1 MSSLHHQPYD
11 LPEQGYYQPN
21 TQYMYYHPLPPRT
34 DTPTGYA
41 HMPNMVEQTYLHQT
55 QSREPTA
62 PLTVFQD
69 DPHGRDHDHNPV
81 EPTESDAEY
90 TPRKARAAS
99 KKKATKGGKGGA
111 AKSKAKP
118 KSKGKSKPKSK
129 SKATGKGAA
138 LASSQPASAS
148 ASIYIHPLA
157 PLPPNL
163 HNALKNRPMPP
174 SDPSIEPYLQH
185 LDPNGLLPAPPGSRL
200 DVNELLIVHPAVANP
215 EQHQALP
222 GGLLPSRFEQYT
234 CRMCRKTY
242 EGRNARS
249 VARRHLQDKHDVP
262 LASQPRR
269 SRWDFNVDRP
279 SGPEEARE
287 RSLKCKRDWALRHRK
302 EQQKERERELAPAT
316 KGASAKKKTTSRR
329 KHKQPHRDAL
339 SHERDNQSDEYDE
352 HEDDPHEDEPMNEVS
367 QQEQMA
373 LRGLLYMD
381 QSALAAYQA
390 MISAQHSAWY
400 AYQHGRG
407 SSATE
412 GAYDTA
418 YEIES
423 SEVDPEHGQDQDAE
437 GESEIDPYDYDAA
450 ANGVNQWAQPPLPG
464 AGWTQH
470 ASPWANDAAW
480 IEGTMRHGSAH
491 SGVGNSQQDQSFAAM
506 PQSQPTFHVW
516 PGVGNFVYQPFD
528 PHGAQNGQA
537 VPHQFEYNVAH
548 DPQSVQETHD
558 SGSGSGADEFTET
571 TEITAEGVDDPLEL
585 AAESLLDLHSTPL
598 APSPTKS
605 SQSEV
610 TPPAVPPSRT
620 GLGARS
626 LSFSGLDDPFAFP
639 SVDPASNKGTLEKV
653 TESHAAPS
661 PSDKDVADSRTEMTA
676 TSSPVVEPQAHIR
689 KPLIGLK
696 PNLDFSVTPFKLGVF
711 AMPGSV
717 SQPTPFHS
725 TITPAFST
733 GHLHSTPLHHDLP
746 SSGILATPL
755 TRRPFDQSTGAGT
768 GTGTGTGAGTA
779 GRGWLLSS
787 PANAE
792 AAAALGLQAHAWY
805 PETPGFVDV
814 VMAETPVRSLKRSK
828 SKAVALVRDDG
839 DE

>member
-1 MSSLHHQPYD
+1 MVPY
-11 LPEQGYYQPN
+11 
-21 TQYMYYHPLPPRT
+21 
-34 DTPTGYA
+34 
-41 HMPNMVEQTYLHQT
+41 
-55 QSREPTA
+55 S
-62 PLTVFQD
+62 
-69 DPHGRDHDHNPV
+69 
-81 EPTESDAEY
+81 
-90 TPRKARAAS
+90 
-99 KKKATKGGKGGA
+99 
-111 AKSKAKP
+111 
-118 KSKGKSKPKSK
+118 
-129 SKATGKGAA
+129 
-138 LASSQPASAS
+138 
-148 ASIYIHPLA
+148 
-157 PLPPNL
+157 
-163 HNALKNRPMPP
+163 
-174 SDPSIEPYLQH
+174 
-185 LDPNGLLPAPPGSRL
+185 
-200 DVNELLIVHPAVANP
+200 
-215 EQHQALP
+215 
-222 GGLLPSRFEQYT
+222 
-234 CRMCRKTY
+234 
-242 EGRNARS
+242 
-249 VARRHLQDKHDVP
+249 
-262 LASQPRR
+262 
-269 SRWDFNVDRP
+269 
-279 SGPEEARE
+279 
-287 RSLKCKRDWALRHRK
+287 K
-302 EQQKERERELAPAT
+302 EQQKERERELALAT

-329 KHKQPHRDAL
+329 KVHPPPNKSNPATPARENRQRASTSSRTETPL

-558 SGSGSGADEFTET
+558 SGSGSGADEFAET
-571 TEITAEGVDDPLEL
+571 TEITAEGMDDPLEL

-605 SQSEV
+605 SRTPLEPLSRKEHQGLLALSQSNGSPEHLRLQSQLPLPTTTSV
-610 TPPAVPPSRT
+610 TCEQGPAPAWPLLDAPEIGIGIRTGVGVGFRPRPQRARSLLQPFPPSRT